1 MAQLIDEIFG
11 GRGGTLWNVFDTVHT
26 ILSGIPSQ
34 KTIATGGGVSPPKMM
49 RACLPF
55 GGGSAITSSTVAGVK
70 ARFWCSL
77 SRLQAAYASAS
88 LGRNEA
94 HGVISSCKIIL
105 DTSRFIVEPDSRR

>member
-1 MAQLIDEIFG
+1 MFPYRTYLYCPEYPRQKQWPRW
-11 GRGGTLWNVFDTVHT
+11 RG
-26 ILSGIPSQ
+26 
-34 KTIATGGGVSPPKMM
+34 IATEDDGGVP
-49 RACLPF
+49 ALPEEDL
-55 GGGSAITSSTVAGVK
+55 AITSSTVAGVK